1 MSPAPISSAAAPAG
15 PTGCMTGGG
24 AGDCGVRD
32 DGVEV
37 GTFSVHVV
45 SNSSPSIR
53 TASPTP
59 VERDFIVPS
68 ELASLGQ
75 PAVRT
80 GCKVSA
86 AARTP
91 DRFALPLVAMRRVE
105 TSAQAVSACGQN

>member
-24 AGDCGVRD
+24 AGDVAVRD

-45 SNSSPSIR
+45 SNIRPSIR
-53 TASPTP
+53 TASPTLA
-59 VERDFIVPS
+59 ERDLIVPS

-75 PAVRT
+75 PAERT
-80 GCKVSA
+80 GVQGECRSKDSP
-86 AARTP
+86 T
-91 DRFALPLVAMRRVE
+91 ALPCRLLR
-105 TSAQAVSACGQN
+105 